1 MVVIIRF
8 GMMSKGDEGSWSIM
22 LERFQAEENAQEK
35 SKLLYGLGKT
45 DWTAVYQSLN
55 HANALCR
62 VIHLD

>member
-45 DWTAVYQSLN
+45 DWTAVY
-55 HANALCR
+55 
-62 VIHLD
+62 